1 MDIIQLNNQ
10 IEEFVNKY
18 DLSHDALALKQEYTI
33 QKSED
38 WQRVLD
44 SYSEQGR
51 VLRIGIIGRVK
62 AGKSSMLNAL
72 LFNGNDILPKA
83 ATPMTAALT
92 IMEYSENVSAEVD
105 FFTQQDIEQI
115 KKNHDAY
122 LIELDKKIKEREQ
135 ENIERIKKK
144 KGLLD
149 KLVHL
154 SANEKQEC
162 CEKARSQAERDM
174 KNDPSFASYDQYC
187 RIKESGKS
195 LSDLEQYRTISA
207 GSVEELMNGELNQFV
222 GSSGAFMPFTK
233 SVTLHIPEK
242 GLQGLQIIDTP
253 GINDPVTSRGE
264 RTEQLLQD
272 CDVVLIVSPSGQFL
286 SSEDTDLMHRVTTK
300 EGTQQAYLI
309 ASQVDNQLFGSE
321 SQGLSDPI
329 HVLERISDN
338 LTKHARNVLAKQVQE
353 YPSMKVAADKL
364 SKNNVICSSSVA
376 FSMQQRFDEQ
386 HTWDANLQHVWRN
399 LNQKFPDVFSHE
411 ELAKNALNQLAN
423 IHQIHQIVS
432 EVTANKE
439 QILAQRRIDF
449 ENGKRTALQGYLKA
463 WADRINDQ
471 IYQIQHADVGELRK
485 QEAELKKQQA
495 TIDANVGGVYD
506 DLISDIKLN
515 LSKQLKDKL
524 KSEMRRFDSV
534 SDNAQGSETEY
545 YEEEYEVEIRGTTF
559 IGRLRDKIRGGPKR
573 ETRTRTESYSYTT
586 VKAKPIR
593 RAIEEIRSN
602 LEDELSH
609 LSESYSQAWKKK
621 IYSQVVSALR
631 EAMGDGELDVNI
643 IARAVKNV
651 LARIPEASFKLED
664 DIPKSLKKT
673 GKLTGYEAESFIDD
687 AEDYISNLKD
697 VVNKDISA
705 YMTTLVSNLK
715 KIDLAKELTADLE
728 NNLKQLL
735 SEIENKEAS
744 LFHYQG
750 IQKELAD
757 LMQSAA

>member
-10 IEEFVNKY
+10 IEEFVNKNNF
-18 DLSHDALALKQEYTI
+18 SHDALALKQEHAI
-33 QKSED
+33 QKSEE

-44 SYSEQGR
+44 SFAEQGR

-92 IMEYSENVSAEVD
+92 IMEYSENISAEVD
-105 FFTQQDIEQI
+105 FFTQQDIDEI
-115 KKNHDAY
+115 KVKYDFFQKA
-122 LIELDKKIKEREQ
+122 LDSKIKEKEL
-135 ENIERIKKK
+135 ENAERIKRK
-144 KGLLD
+144 KG
-149 KLVHL
+149 VNSL
-154 SANEKQEC
+154 SAEEQQEC
-162 CEKARSQAERDM
+162 RNKAKSQAEREM
-174 KNDPSFASYDQYC
+174 KDDPSFASYDQYR

-207 GSVEELMNGELNQFV
+207 GSVEELMNGVLNQFV

-376 FSMQQRFDEQ
+376 FSLQQRFDEQ

-463 WADRINDQ
+463 WAERINEQ
-471 IYQIQHADVGELRK
+471 IHQIQHADVDELRK
-485 QEAELKKQQA
+485 QEAELKNQQA

-534 SDNAQGSETEY
+534 SDDAQGSETEY
-545 YEEEYEVEIRGTTF
+545 EEYQVKE
-559 IGRLRDKIRGGPKR
+559 KRGGWGAPLDWFDGGKTVTK
-573 ETRTRTESYSYTT
+573 TRSHSYTT

-602 LEDELSH
+602 LEDELGH
-609 LSESYSQAWKKK
+609 LSESYLQAWKKK

-715 KIDLAKELTADLE
+715 KIDLPKELTADLE

-744 LFHYQG
+744 LFNYQG
-750 IQKELAD
+750 IQKELAG

>member
-10 IEEFVNKY
+10 IEEFVNKNNF
-18 DLSHDALALKQEYTI
+18 SHDALALKQEHAI
-33 QKSED
+33 QKSEE

-44 SYSEQGR
+44 SFAEQGR

-105 FFTQQDIEQI
+105 FFTQQDIDEI
-115 KKNHDAY
+115 KVKYDFFQKA
-122 LIELDKKIKEREQ
+122 LDSKIKEKEL
-135 ENIERIKKK
+135 ENAERIKRK
-144 KGLLD
+144 KG
-149 KLVHL
+149 VNSL
-154 SANEKQEC
+154 SAEEQQEC
-162 CEKARSQAERDM
+162 RNKAKSQAEREM
-174 KNDPSFASYDQYC
+174 KDDPSFASYDQYR

-207 GSVEELMNGELNQFV
+207 GSVEELMNGVLNQFV

-399 LNQKFPDVFSHE
+399 LNQKFSDVFSHE

-463 WADRINDQ
+463 WADRINEQ
-471 IYQIQHADVGELRK
+471 IHQIQHADVGELRK

-602 LEDELSH
+602 LEDELGH

-673 GKLTGYEAESFIDD
+673 GKLTGYEAESYIDD

-715 KIDLAKELTADLE
+715 KIDLAKELTVDLE

-744 LFHYQG
+744 LFYYQG
-750 IQKELAD
+750 IQKELAG
-757 LMQSAA
+757 LIQSAA

>member
-18 DLSHDALALKQEYTI
+18 DLSHDALALKQEHAI
-33 QKSED
+33 QKSEE

-44 SYSEQGR
+44 SFAEQGR

-105 FFTQQDIEQI
+105 FFTQQDIDEI
-115 KKNHDAY
+115 KVKYDLFQKA
-122 LIELDKKIKEREQ
+122 LDSKVKEKEL
-135 ENIERIKKK
+135 ENAERIKRK
-144 KGLLD
+144 KG
-149 KLVHL
+149 VNSL
-154 SANEKQEC
+154 SAEEQQEC
-162 CEKARSQAERDM
+162 RNKAKSQAEREM
-174 KNDPSFASYDQYC
+174 KDDPSFASYDQYC

-207 GSVEELMNGELNQFV
+207 GSVEELMNGVLNQFV

-329 HVLERISDN
+329 YVLERISDN

-376 FSMQQRFDEQ
+376 FSLQQRFDEQ

-463 WADRINDQ
+463 WAERINEQ
-471 IYQIQHADVGELRK
+471 IHQIQHADVDELRK

-534 SDNAQGSETEY
+534 SDDAQGSETEY
-545 YEEEYEVEIRGTTF
+545 EEYQVKE
-559 IGRLRDKIRGGPKR
+559 KRGGLGTLLDIFDGGKTVTK
-573 ETRTRTESYSYTT
+573 TRSHSYTT

-602 LEDELSH
+602 LEDELGH

-744 LFHYQG
+744 LFNYRG
-750 IQKELAD
+750 IQKELAG

>member
-18 DLSHDALALKQEYTI
+18 DFSHDALALKQEHAI
-33 QKSED
+33 QKSEE

-44 SYSEQGR
+44 SFAEQGR

-92 IMEYSENVSAEVD
+92 IMEYSESVSAEVD
-105 FFTQQDIEQI
+105 FFTQQDIDEI
-115 KKNHDAY
+115 KVKYDFFQKA
-122 LIELDKKIKEREQ
+122 LDSKVKEKEL
-135 ENIERIKKK
+135 ENAERIKRK
-144 KGLLD
+144 KG
-149 KLVHL
+149 VNSL
-154 SANEKQEC
+154 SVEEQQEC
-162 CEKARSQAERDM
+162 LNKAKSQAEREM
-174 KNDPSFASYDQYC
+174 KDDPSFASYDQYR

-207 GSVEELMNGELNQFV
+207 GSVEELMNGVLNQFV

-463 WADRINDQ
+463 WAERINEQ
-471 IYQIQHADVGELRK
+471 IHQIQHADVDELRK
-485 QEAELKKQQA
+485 QEAELKNQQA

-534 SDNAQGSETEY
+534 SDDAQGSETEY
-545 YEEEYEVEIRGTTF
+545 EEYQVKE
-559 IGRLRDKIRGGPKR
+559 KRGGLFGTPLDWFDGGKTVTK
-573 ETRTRTESYSYTT
+573 TRSHSYTT

-602 LEDELSH
+602 LEDELGH
-609 LSESYSQAWKKK
+609 LSESYLQAWKKK

-651 LARIPEASFKLED
+651 LVRIPEASFKLED

-673 GKLTGYEAESFIDD
+673 GKLTGCEAESYIDD

-744 LFHYQG
+744 LFYYQG
-750 IQKELAD
+750 IQKELAG

>member
-18 DLSHDALALKQEYTI
+18 DFSHDALALKQEHAI
-33 QKSED
+33 QKSEE

-44 SYSEQGR
+44 SFAEQGR

-92 IMEYSENVSAEVD
+92 IMEYSESVSAEVD
-105 FFTQQDIEQI
+105 FFTQQDIDEI
-115 KKNHDAY
+115 KVKYDFFQKA
-122 LIELDKKIKEREQ
+122 LDSKVKEKEL
-135 ENIERIKKK
+135 ENAERIKRK
-144 KGLLD
+144 KG
-149 KLVHL
+149 VNSL
-154 SANEKQEC
+154 SAEEQQEC
-162 CEKARSQAERDM
+162 RNKAKSQAEREM
-174 KNDPSFASYDQYC
+174 KDDPSFASYDQYC

-207 GSVEELMNGELNQFV
+207 GSVEELMNGILNQFV

-376 FSMQQRFDEQ
+376 FSLQQRFDEQ

-463 WADRINDQ
+463 WAERINEQ
-471 IYQIQHADVGELRK
+471 IHQIQHADVGELRK

-495 TIDANVGGVYD
+495 TIDANVGSVYD

-545 YEEEYEVEIRGTTF
+545 YEEEYEVEIRGTSF
-559 IGRLRDKIRGGPKR
+559 IGRLRDKIRGPKR

-602 LEDELSH
+602 LEDELGH

-744 LFHYQG
+744 LFYYRG
-750 IQKELAD
+750 IQKELAG

>member
-10 IEEFVNKY
+10 IEEFVNKNNF
-18 DLSHDALALKQEYTI
+18 SHDALALKQEHAI
-33 QKSED
+33 QKSEE

-44 SYSEQGR
+44 SFAEQGR

-105 FFTQQDIEQI
+105 FFTQQDIDEI
-115 KKNHDAY
+115 KVKYDLFQKA
-122 LIELDKKIKEREQ
+122 LDSKVKEKEL
-135 ENIERIKKK
+135 ENAERIKRK
-144 KGLLD
+144 KG
-149 KLVHL
+149 VNSL
-154 SANEKQEC
+154 SAEEQQEC
-162 CEKARSQAERDM
+162 RNKAKSQAEREM
-174 KNDPSFASYDQYC
+174 KDDPSFASYDQYC

-207 GSVEELMNGELNQFV
+207 GSVEELMNGVLNQFV

-376 FSMQQRFDEQ
+376 FSLQQRFDEQ

-463 WADRINDQ
+463 WAERINEQ
-471 IYQIQHADVGELRK
+471 IHQIQHADVGELRK
-485 QEAELKKQQA
+485 QEAELKNQQA

-534 SDNAQGSETEY
+534 SDDAQGSETEY
-545 YEEEYEVEIRGTTF
+545 EEYQVKE
-559 IGRLRDKIRGGPKR
+559 KRGGLGTLLDIFDGGKTVTK
-573 ETRTRTESYSYTT
+573 TRSHSYTT

-602 LEDELSH
+602 LEDELGH

-697 VVNKDISA
+697 MVNKDISA

-744 LFHYQG
+744 LFNYRG
-750 IQKELAD
+750 IQKELAG

>member
-10 IEEFVNKY
+10 IEEFVNKNNF
-18 DLSHDALALKQEYTI
+18 SHDALALKQEHAI
-33 QKSED
+33 QKSEE

-44 SYSEQGR
+44 SFAEQGR

-105 FFTQQDIEQI
+105 FFTQQDIDEI
-115 KKNHDAY
+115 KVKYDLFQKA
-122 LIELDKKIKEREQ
+122 LDSKVKEKEL
-135 ENIERIKKK
+135 ENAERIKRK
-144 KGLLD
+144 KG
-149 KLVHL
+149 VNSL
-154 SANEKQEC
+154 SAEEQQEC
-162 CEKARSQAERDM
+162 RNKAKSQAEREM
-174 KNDPSFASYDQYC
+174 KDDPSFASYDQYC

-207 GSVEELMNGELNQFV
+207 GSVEELMNGALNQFV

-264 RTEQLLQD
+264 RTNQLLQH

-286 SSEDTDLMHRVTTK
+286 SSEDTDLMHQVTTK

-321 SQGLSDPI
+321 SQGLSDPL

-376 FSMQQRFDEQ
+376 FSLQQRFDEQ

-463 WADRINDQ
+463 WAERINEQ
-471 IYQIQHADVGELRK
+471 IHQIQHADVDELRK

-545 YEEEYEVEIRGTTF
+545 YEEEYEVEVY
-559 IGRLRDKIRGGPKR
+559 RGGWGILDSLLGPKH

-744 LFHYQG
+744 LFNYRG
-750 IQKELAD
+750 IQKELAG

>member
-10 IEEFVNKY
+10 IEEFVNKNNF
-18 DLSHDALALKQEYTI
+18 SHDALALKQEHAI
-33 QKSED
+33 QKSEE

-44 SYSEQGR
+44 SFAEQGR

-105 FFTQQDIEQI
+105 FFTQQDIDEI
-115 KKNHDAY
+115 KVKYDFFQKA
-122 LIELDKKIKEREQ
+122 LDSKVKEKEL
-135 ENIERIKKK
+135 ENAERIKRK
-144 KGLLD
+144 KG
-149 KLVHL
+149 VNSL
-154 SANEKQEC
+154 SAEEQQEC
-162 CEKARSQAERDM
+162 RNKAKSQAEREM
-174 KNDPSFASYDQYC
+174 KDDPSFASYDQYR

-207 GSVEELMNGELNQFV
+207 GSVEELMNGVLNQFV

-329 HVLERISDN
+329 NVLERISDN

-376 FSMQQRFDEQ
+376 FSLQQRFDEQ

-463 WADRINDQ
+463 WADRINEQ
-471 IYQIQHADVGELRK
+471 IHQIQHADVDELRK
-485 QEAELKKQQA
+485 QEAELKNQQA

-534 SDNAQGSETEY
+534 SDDAQGSETEY
-545 YEEEYEVEIRGTTF
+545 EEYQVKE
-559 IGRLRDKIRGGPKR
+559 KRGGWGAPLDWFDGGKTVTK
-573 ETRTRTESYSYTT
+573 TRSHSYTT

-602 LEDELSH
+602 LEDELGH
-609 LSESYSQAWKKK
+609 LSESYLQAWKKK

-715 KIDLAKELTADLE
+715 KIDLPKELTADLE

-744 LFHYQG
+744 LFNYQG
-750 IQKELAD
+750 IQKELAG

>member
-18 DLSHDALALKQEYTI
+18 DFSHDALALKQEHAI
-33 QKSED
+33 QKSEE

-44 SYSEQGR
+44 SFAEQGR

-105 FFTQQDIEQI
+105 FFTQQDIDEI
-115 KKNHDAY
+115 KVKYDFFQKA
-122 LIELDKKIKEREQ
+122 LDSKVKEKEL
-135 ENIERIKKK
+135 ENAERIKRK
-144 KGLLD
+144 KG
-149 KLVHL
+149 VNSL
-154 SANEKQEC
+154 SVEEQQEC
-162 CEKARSQAERDM
+162 RNKAKSQAEREM
-174 KNDPSFASYDQYC
+174 KDDPSFASYDQYR

-207 GSVEELMNGELNQFV
+207 GSMEELMNGVLNQFV

-264 RTEQLLQD
+264 RTNQLLQH

-286 SSEDTDLMHRVTTK
+286 SSEDTDLMHQVTTK

-376 FSMQQRFDEQ
+376 FSMQQRFNEQ

-463 WADRINDQ
+463 WADRINEQ
-471 IYQIQHADVGELRK
+471 IHQIQHADVGELHK

-545 YEEEYEVEIRGTTF
+545 YEEEYEVEVSRG
-559 IGRLRDKIRGGPKR
+559 KIKDFLFGKKR

-602 LEDELSH
+602 LEDELGH

-631 EAMGDGELDVNI
+631 EVMGDGELDVNI
-643 IARAVKNV
+643 IACAVKNV

-673 GKLTGYEAESFIDD
+673 GKLTGCEAESYIDD

-744 LFHYQG
+744 LFYYQG
-750 IQKELAD
+750 IQKELAG

>member
-1 MDIIQLNNQ
+1 
-10 IEEFVNKY
+10 
-18 DLSHDALALKQEYTI
+18 
-33 QKSED
+33 
-38 WQRVLD
+38 
-44 SYSEQGR
+44 
-51 VLRIGIIGRVK
+51 
-62 AGKSSMLNAL
+62 
-72 LFNGNDILPKA
+72 
-83 ATPMTAALT
+83 
-92 IMEYSENVSAEVD
+92 
-105 FFTQQDIEQI
+105 
-115 KKNHDAY
+115 
-122 LIELDKKIKEREQ
+122 
-135 ENIERIKKK
+135 
-144 KGLLD
+144 
-149 KLVHL
+149 
-154 SANEKQEC
+154 
-162 CEKARSQAERDM
+162 M
-174 KNDPSFASYDQYC
+174 KDDPSFASYDQYR
-187 RIKESGKS
+187 RIKESGKL

-207 GSVEELMNGELNQFV
+207 GSVEELMNGVLNQFV

-376 FSMQQRFDEQ
+376 FSMQQRFNEQ

-463 WADRINDQ
+463 WADRINEQ
-471 IYQIQHADVGELRK
+471 IHQIQHADVDELRK
-485 QEAELKKQQA
+485 QEAELKNQQA

-534 SDNAQGSETEY
+534 SDDAQGSETEY
-545 YEEEYEVEIRGTTF
+545 EEYQVKE
-559 IGRLRDKIRGGPKR
+559 KRGGWGAPLDWFDGGKTVTK
-573 ETRTRTESYSYTT
+573 TRSHSYTT

-602 LEDELSH
+602 LEDELGH
-609 LSESYSQAWKKK
+609 LSESYLQAWKKK

-715 KIDLAKELTADLE
+715 KIDLPKELTADLE

-744 LFHYQG
+744 LFNYQG
-750 IQKELAD
+750 IQKELAG

>member
-10 IEEFVNKY
+10 IEEFVNKNNF
-18 DLSHDALALKQEYTI
+18 SHDALALKQEHAI
-33 QKSED
+33 QKSEE

-44 SYSEQGR
+44 SFAEQGR

-105 FFTQQDIEQI
+105 FFTQQDIDEI
-115 KKNHDAY
+115 KVKYDFFQKA
-122 LIELDKKIKEREQ
+122 LDSKIKEKEL
-135 ENIERIKKK
+135 ENAERIKRK
-144 KGLLD
+144 KG
-149 KLVHL
+149 VNSL
-154 SANEKQEC
+154 SAEEQQEC
-162 CEKARSQAERDM
+162 LNKAKSQAEREM
-174 KNDPSFASYDQYC
+174 KDDPSFASYDQYR

-207 GSVEELMNGELNQFV
+207 GSVEELMNGVLNQFV

-376 FSMQQRFDEQ
+376 FSLQQRFDEQ

-463 WADRINDQ
+463 WAERINEQ
-471 IYQIQHADVGELRK
+471 IHQIQHADVDELRK

-545 YEEEYEVEIRGTTF
+545 YEEEYEVEISRGKLVDF
-559 IGRLRDKIRGGPKR
+559 FWGPKR

-621 IYSQVVSALR
+621 IYSQVVSVLR

-735 SEIENKEAS
+735 SELENKEAS
-744 LFHYQG
+744 LFNYRG
-750 IQKELAD
+750 IQKELAG

>member
-10 IEEFVNKY
+10 IEEFVNKNNF
-18 DLSHDALALKQEYTI
+18 SHDALALKQEHAI
-33 QKSED
+33 QKSEE

-44 SYSEQGR
+44 SFAEQGR

-105 FFTQQDIEQI
+105 FFTQQDIDEI
-115 KKNHDAY
+115 KVKYDLFQKA
-122 LIELDKKIKEREQ
+122 LDSKVKEKEL
-135 ENIERIKKK
+135 ENAERIKRK
-144 KGLLD
+144 KG
-149 KLVHL
+149 VNSL
-154 SANEKQEC
+154 SAEEQQEC
-162 CEKARSQAERDM
+162 RNKAKSQAEREM
-174 KNDPSFASYDQYC
+174 KDDPSFASYDQYC

-207 GSVEELMNGELNQFV
+207 GSVEELMNGVLNQFV

-399 LNQKFPDVFSHE
+399 LNQKFPDIFSHE

-463 WADRINDQ
+463 WADRINEQ
-471 IYQIQHADVGELRK
+471 IHQIQHADVDELRK

-495 TIDANVGGVYD
+495 TIDVNVGGVYD

-545 YEEEYEVEIRGTTF
+545 YEEEYEVEVY
-559 IGRLRDKIRGGPKR
+559 RGGLGILDSIFGPKH

-602 LEDELSH
+602 LEDELGH
-609 LSESYSQAWKKK
+609 LSENYSQAWKKK

-631 EAMGDGELDVNI
+631 EAMGDGELDVNM

-744 LFHYQG
+744 LFNYRG
-750 IQKELAD
+750 IQKELAG

>member
-18 DLSHDALALKQEYTI
+18 DFSHDALALKQEHAI
-33 QKSED
+33 QKSEE

-44 SYSEQGR
+44 SFAEQGR

-92 IMEYSENVSAEVD
+92 IMEYSESVSAEVD
-105 FFTQQDIEQI
+105 FFTQQDIDEI
-115 KKNHDAY
+115 KVKYDFFQKA
-122 LIELDKKIKEREQ
+122 LDSKVKEKEL
-135 ENIERIKKK
+135 ENAERIKRK
-144 KGLLD
+144 KG
-149 KLVHL
+149 VNSL
-154 SANEKQEC
+154 SAEEQQEC
-162 CEKARSQAERDM
+162 LNKAKSQAEREM
-174 KNDPSFASYDQYC
+174 KDDPSFASYDQYR

-207 GSVEELMNGELNQFV
+207 GSVEELMNGVLNQFV

-376 FSMQQRFDEQ
+376 FSLQQRFDEQ

-463 WADRINDQ
+463 WAERINEQ
-471 IYQIQHADVGELRK
+471 IHQIQHADVDELHK

-534 SDNAQGSETEY
+534 SDDAQGSETEY
-545 YEEEYEVEIRGTTF
+545 EEYQVKE
-559 IGRLRDKIRGGPKR
+559 KRGGLGTIFDWFDGGKTVTK
-573 ETRTRTESYSYTT
+573 TRSHSYIT

-602 LEDELSH
+602 LEDELGH

-631 EAMGDGELDVNI
+631 EVMGDGELDVNI

-673 GKLTGYEAESFIDD
+673 GKLTGCEAESYIDD

-744 LFHYQG
+744 LFYYQG
-750 IQKELAD
+750 IQKELAG

>member
-10 IEEFVNKY
+10 IEEFVNKNNF
-18 DLSHDALALKQEYTI
+18 SHDALALKQEHAI
-33 QKSED
+33 QKSEE

-44 SYSEQGR
+44 SFAEQGR

-105 FFTQQDIEQI
+105 FFTQQDIDEI
-115 KKNHDAY
+115 KVKYDLFQKA
-122 LIELDKKIKEREQ
+122 LDSKVKEKEL
-135 ENIERIKKK
+135 ENAERIKRK
-144 KGLLD
+144 KG
-149 KLVHL
+149 VNSL
-154 SANEKQEC
+154 SAEEQQEC
-162 CEKARSQAERDM
+162 RNKAKSQAEREM
-174 KNDPSFASYDQYC
+174 KDDPSFASYDQYC

-207 GSVEELMNGELNQFV
+207 GSVEELMNGVLNQFV

-376 FSMQQRFDEQ
+376 FSLQQRFDEQ

-463 WADRINDQ
+463 WAERINEQ
-471 IYQIQHADVGELRK
+471 IHQIQHADVDELRK

-534 SDNAQGSETEY
+534 SDDAQGSETEY
-545 YEEEYEVEIRGTTF
+545 EEYQVKE
-559 IGRLRDKIRGGPKR
+559 KRGGLGTLLDIFDGGKTVTK
-573 ETRTRTESYSYTT
+573 TRSHSYTT

-602 LEDELSH
+602 LEDELGH
-609 LSESYSQAWKKK
+609 LSENYSQAWKKK

-673 GKLTGYEAESFIDD
+673 GKLIGYEAESFIDD

-744 LFHYQG
+744 LFNYQG
-750 IQKELAD
+750 IQKELAG

>member
-18 DLSHDALALKQEYTI
+18 DFSHDALALKQEHAI
-33 QKSED
+33 QKSEE

-44 SYSEQGR
+44 SFAEQGR

-92 IMEYSENVSAEVD
+92 IMEYSESVSAEVD
-105 FFTQQDIEQI
+105 FFTQQDIDEI
-115 KKNHDAY
+115 KVKYDFFQKA
-122 LIELDKKIKEREQ
+122 LDSKVKEKEL
-135 ENIERIKKK
+135 ENAERIKRK
-144 KGLLD
+144 KG
-149 KLVHL
+149 VNSL
-154 SANEKQEC
+154 SAEEQQEC
-162 CEKARSQAERDM
+162 LNKAKSQAEREM
-174 KNDPSFASYDQYC
+174 KDDPSFASYDQYR

-207 GSVEELMNGELNQFV
+207 GSVEELMNGVLNQFV

-376 FSMQQRFDEQ
+376 FSLQQRFDEQ

-463 WADRINDQ
+463 WAERINEQ
-471 IYQIQHADVGELRK
+471 IHQIQHADVDELRK

-534 SDNAQGSETEY
+534 SEDAQGSETEY
-545 YEEEYEVEIRGTTF
+545 EEYQVKE
-559 IGRLRDKIRGGPKR
+559 KRGGLGTIFDLFDGGKTVTK
-573 ETRTRTESYSYTT
+573 TRSHSYIT

-602 LEDELSH
+602 LEDELGH

-631 EAMGDGELDVNI
+631 EVMGDGELDVNI

-673 GKLTGYEAESFIDD
+673 GKLTGCEAESYIDD

-744 LFHYQG
+744 LFYYQG
-750 IQKELAD
+750 IQKELAG

>member
-10 IEEFVNKY
+10 IEEFVNKNNF
-18 DLSHDALALKQEYTI
+18 SHDALALKQEHAI
-33 QKSED
+33 QKSEE

-44 SYSEQGR
+44 SFAEQGR

-105 FFTQQDIEQI
+105 FFTQQDIDEI
-115 KKNHDAY
+115 KVKYDFFQKA
-122 LIELDKKIKEREQ
+122 LDSKIKEKEL
-135 ENIERIKKK
+135 ENAERIKRK
-144 KGLLD
+144 KG
-149 KLVHL
+149 VNSL
-154 SANEKQEC
+154 SAEEQQEC
-162 CEKARSQAERDM
+162 LNKAKSQAEREM
-174 KNDPSFASYDQYC
+174 KDDPSFASYDQYR

-207 GSVEELMNGELNQFV
+207 GSVEELMNGVLNQFV

-264 RTEQLLQD
+264 RTDQLLQD

-364 SKNNVICSSSVA
+364 SQNNVICSSSVA
-376 FSMQQRFDEQ
+376 FSLRQRFDEQ

-463 WADRINDQ
+463 WAERINEQ
-471 IYQIQHADVGELRK
+471 IHQIQHADVDELRK

-545 YEEEYEVEIRGTTF
+545 YEEEYEVEISRGKLVDF
-559 IGRLRDKIRGGPKR
+559 FWGPKR

-621 IYSQVVSALR
+621 IYSQVVSVLR

-673 GKLTGYEAESFIDD
+673 GKLTGYEAESYIDD

-744 LFHYQG
+744 LFNYRG
-750 IQKELAD
+750 IQKELAG

>member
-18 DLSHDALALKQEYTI
+18 DFSHDALALKQEHAI
-33 QKSED
+33 QKSEE

-44 SYSEQGR
+44 SFAEQGR

-105 FFTQQDIEQI
+105 FFTQQDIDEI
-115 KKNHDAY
+115 KVKYDFFQKA
-122 LIELDKKIKEREQ
+122 LDSKVKEKEL
-135 ENIERIKKK
+135 ENAERIKRK
-144 KGLLD
+144 KG
-149 KLVHL
+149 VNSL
-154 SANEKQEC
+154 SAEEQQEC
-162 CEKARSQAERDM
+162 RNKAKSQAEREM
-174 KNDPSFASYDQYC
+174 KDDPSFASYDQYR

-207 GSVEELMNGELNQFV
+207 GSVEELMNGVLNQFV

-376 FSMQQRFDEQ
+376 FSLQQRFDEQ

-463 WADRINDQ
+463 WAERINEQ
-471 IYQIQHADVGELRK
+471 IHQIQHADVDELRK

-545 YEEEYEVEIRGTTF
+545 YEEEYEVEISRGKLVDF
-559 IGRLRDKIRGGPKR
+559 FWGPKR

-621 IYSQVVSALR
+621 IYSQVVSVLR

-744 LFHYQG
+744 LFNYRG
-750 IQKELAD
+750 IQKELAG

>member
-18 DLSHDALALKQEYTI
+18 DLSHDALALKQEHAI
-33 QKSED
+33 QKSEE
-38 WQRVLD
+38 WQRILD
-44 SYSEQGR
+44 SFAEQGR

-105 FFTQQDIEQI
+105 FFTQQDIDEI
-115 KKNHDAY
+115 KVKYDFFQKA
-122 LIELDKKIKEREQ
+122 LDSKIKEKEL
-135 ENIERIKKK
+135 ENAERIKRK
-144 KGLLD
+144 KG
-149 KLVHL
+149 VNSL
-154 SANEKQEC
+154 SAEEQQEC
-162 CEKARSQAERDM
+162 RNKAKSQAEREM
-174 KNDPSFASYDQYC
+174 KDDPSFASYDQYR

-207 GSVEELMNGELNQFV
+207 GSVEELMNGVLNQFV

-264 RTEQLLQD
+264 RTDQLLQD

-376 FSMQQRFDEQ
+376 FSLQQRFDEQ

-463 WADRINDQ
+463 WAERINEQ
-471 IYQIQHADVGELRK
+471 IHQIQHADVDELRK

-534 SDNAQGSETEY
+534 SDDAQGSETEY
-545 YEEEYEVEIRGTTF
+545 EEYQVKE
-559 IGRLRDKIRGGPKR
+559 KRGGLFGTPLDWFDGGKTVTK
-573 ETRTRTESYSYTT
+573 TRSHSYTT

-602 LEDELSH
+602 LEDELGH

-673 GKLTGYEAESFIDD
+673 GKLTGYEAESYIED

-744 LFHYQG
+744 LFNYQG

>member
-10 IEEFVNKY
+10 IEEFVNKNNF
-18 DLSHDALALKQEYTI
+18 SHDALALKQEHAI
-33 QKSED
+33 QKSEE

-44 SYSEQGR
+44 SFAEQGR

-105 FFTQQDIEQI
+105 FFTQQDIDEI
-115 KKNHDAY
+115 KVKYDLFQKA
-122 LIELDKKIKEREQ
+122 LDSKVKEKEL
-135 ENIERIKKK
+135 ENAERIKKK
-144 KGLLD
+144 KG
-149 KLVHL
+149 VNSL
-154 SANEKQEC
+154 SAEEQQEC
-162 CEKARSQAERDM
+162 RNKAKSQAEREM
-174 KNDPSFASYDQYC
+174 KDDPSFASYDQYC

-207 GSVEELMNGELNQFV
+207 GSVEELMNGVLNQFV

-463 WADRINDQ
+463 WAERINEQ
-471 IYQIQHADVGELRK
+471 IHQIQHADVDELRK
-485 QEAELKKQQA
+485 QEAELKNQQA

-534 SDNAQGSETEY
+534 SDDAQGSETEY
-545 YEEEYEVEIRGTTF
+545 EEYLVKE
-559 IGRLRDKIRGGPKR
+559 KRGGFWGGILDFFDDG
-573 ETRTRTESYSYTT
+573 ETVTKTRSHSYTT

-602 LEDELSH
+602 LEDELGH

-744 LFHYQG
+744 LFNYQG
-750 IQKELAD
+750 IQKELAG

>member
-10 IEEFVNKY
+10 IEEFVNKNNF
-18 DLSHDALALKQEYTI
+18 SHDALALKQEHAI
-33 QKSED
+33 QKSEE

-44 SYSEQGR
+44 SFAEQGR

-105 FFTQQDIEQI
+105 FFTQQDIDEI
-115 KKNHDAY
+115 KVKYDFFQKA
-122 LIELDKKIKEREQ
+122 LDSKIKEKEL
-135 ENIERIKKK
+135 ENAERIKRK
-144 KGLLD
+144 KG
-149 KLVHL
+149 VNSL
-154 SANEKQEC
+154 SAEEQQEC
-162 CEKARSQAERDM
+162 LNKAKSQAEREM
-174 KNDPSFASYDQYC
+174 KDDPSFASYDQYR

-207 GSVEELMNGELNQFV
+207 GSVEELMNGVLNQFV

-463 WADRINDQ
+463 WAERINEQ
-471 IYQIQHADVGELRK
+471 IHQIQHADVDELRK

-545 YEEEYEVEIRGTTF
+545 YEEEYEVEVY
-559 IGRLRDKIRGGPKR
+559 RGGTGFLDWALGSKH

-602 LEDELSH
+602 LEDELGH

-631 EAMGDGELDVNI
+631 EAMGDRELDVNI

-744 LFHYQG
+744 LFNYRG
-750 IQKELAD
+750 IQKELAG

>member
-10 IEEFVNKY
+10 IEEFVNKNNF
-18 DLSHDALALKQEYTI
+18 SHDALALKQEHAI
-33 QKSED
+33 QKSEE

-44 SYSEQGR
+44 SFAEQGR

-105 FFTQQDIEQI
+105 FFTQQDIDEI
-115 KKNHDAY
+115 KVKYDFFQKA
-122 LIELDKKIKEREQ
+122 LDSKVKEKEL
-135 ENIERIKKK
+135 ENAERIKRK
-144 KGLLD
+144 KG
-149 KLVHL
+149 VNSL
-154 SANEKQEC
+154 SAEEQQEC
-162 CEKARSQAERDM
+162 RNKAKSQAEREM
-174 KNDPSFASYDQYC
+174 KDDPSFASYDQYC

-207 GSVEELMNGELNQFV
+207 GSVEELMNGVLNQFV

-463 WADRINDQ
+463 WAERINEQ
-471 IYQIQHADVGELRK
+471 IHQIQHADVDELRK

-534 SDNAQGSETEY
+534 SDDAQGSETEY
-545 YEEEYEVEIRGTTF
+545 EEYQVKE
-559 IGRLRDKIRGGPKR
+559 KRGGWRTPLDWLDGG
-573 ETRTRTESYSYTT
+573 ETVTKTRSHSYTT

-602 LEDELSH
+602 LEDELGH

-631 EAMGDGELDVNI
+631 EAMGDRELDVNI

-744 LFHYQG
+744 LFNYRG
-750 IQKELAD
+750 IQKELAG

>member
-10 IEEFVNKY
+10 IEEFVNKNNF
-18 DLSHDALALKQEYTI
+18 SHDALALKQEHAI
-33 QKSED
+33 QKSEE

-44 SYSEQGR
+44 SFAEQGR

-105 FFTQQDIEQI
+105 FFTQQDIDEI
-115 KKNHDAY
+115 KVKYDLFQKA
-122 LIELDKKIKEREQ
+122 LDSKVKEKEL
-135 ENIERIKKK
+135 ENAERIKRK
-144 KGLLD
+144 KG
-149 KLVHL
+149 VNSL
-154 SANEKQEC
+154 SAEEQQEC
-162 CEKARSQAERDM
+162 RNKAKSQAEREM
-174 KNDPSFASYDQYC
+174 KDDPSFASYDQYC

-207 GSVEELMNGELNQFV
+207 GSVEELMNGILNQFV

-264 RTEQLLQD
+264 RTNQLLQH

-286 SSEDTDLMHRVTTK
+286 SSEDTDLMHQVTTK

-376 FSMQQRFDEQ
+376 FSLQQRFDEQ

-463 WADRINDQ
+463 WAERINEQ
-471 IYQIQHADVGELRK
+471 IHQIQHADVGELRK

-495 TIDANVGGVYD
+495 TIDANVGSVYD

-545 YEEEYEVEIRGTTF
+545 YEEEYEVEIRGTSF
-559 IGRLRDKIRGGPKR
+559 IGRLRDKIRGPKR

-602 LEDELSH
+602 LEDELGH

-744 LFHYQG
+744 LFNYRG
-750 IQKELAD
+750 IQKELAG

>member
-10 IEEFVNKY
+10 IEEFVNKNNF
-18 DLSHDALALKQEYTI
+18 SHDALALKQEHAI
-33 QKSED
+33 QKSEE

-44 SYSEQGR
+44 SFAEQGR

-105 FFTQQDIEQI
+105 FFTQQDIDEI
-115 KKNHDAY
+115 KVKY
-122 LIELDKKIKEREQ
+122 ELFQKALDSKVKEKEL
-135 ENIERIKKK
+135 ENAERIKRK
-144 KGLLD
+144 KG
-149 KLVHL
+149 VNSL
-154 SANEKQEC
+154 SAEEQQEC
-162 CEKARSQAERDM
+162 RNKAKSQAEREM
-174 KNDPSFASYDQYC
+174 KDDPSFASYDQYC

-207 GSVEELMNGELNQFV
+207 GSVEELMNGVLNQFV

-376 FSMQQRFDEQ
+376 FSLQQRFDEQ

-463 WADRINDQ
+463 WAELINEQ
-471 IYQIQHADVGELRK
+471 IHQIQHADVDELRK

-545 YEEEYEVEIRGTTF
+545 YEEEYEVEISRGKF
-559 IGRLRDKIRGGPKR
+559 WDFLRGPKR

-602 LEDELSH
+602 LEDELGH

-744 LFHYQG
+744 LFNYRG
-750 IQKELAD
+750 IQKELAG
-757 LMQSAA
+757 LIQSAA

>member
-18 DLSHDALALKQEYTI
+18 DLSHDALALKQEHAI
-33 QKSED
+33 QKSEE

-44 SYSEQGR
+44 SFAEQGR

-105 FFTQQDIEQI
+105 FFTQQDIDEI
-115 KKNHDAY
+115 KVKYDLFQKA
-122 LIELDKKIKEREQ
+122 LDSKVKEKEL
-135 ENIERIKKK
+135 ENAERIKKK
-144 KGLLD
+144 KG
-149 KLVHL
+149 VNSL
-154 SANEKQEC
+154 SAEEQQEC
-162 CEKARSQAERDM
+162 RNKAKSQAEREM
-174 KNDPSFASYDQYC
+174 KDDPSFASYDQYC

-207 GSVEELMNGELNQFV
+207 GSVEELMNGVLNQFV

-463 WADRINDQ
+463 WAERINDQ

-534 SDNAQGSETEY
+534 SDNAQGLETEY
-545 YEEEYEVEIRGTTF
+545 YEEEYEVEIRGKTRL
-559 IGRLRDKIRGGPKR
+559 GRLKDKILGPKR

-586 VKAKPIR
+586 VKTKPIR

-602 LEDELSH
+602 LEDELGY

-673 GKLTGYEAESFIDD
+673 GKLTGYEAESYIDD

-744 LFHYQG
+744 LFNYRG
-750 IQKELAD
+750 IQKELAG

>member
-10 IEEFVNKY
+10 IEEFVNKNNF
-18 DLSHDALALKQEYTI
+18 SHDALALKQKHAI
-33 QKSED
+33 QKSEE

-44 SYSEQGR
+44 SFAEQGR

-105 FFTQQDIEQI
+105 FFTQQDIDEI
-115 KKNHDAY
+115 KVKYDFFQKA
-122 LIELDKKIKEREQ
+122 LDSKVKEKEL
-135 ENIERIKKK
+135 ENAERIKRK
-144 KGLLD
+144 KG
-149 KLVHL
+149 VNSL
-154 SANEKQEC
+154 SAEEQQEC
-162 CEKARSQAERDM
+162 RNKAKSQAEREM
-174 KNDPSFASYDQYC
+174 KDDPSFASYDQYC

-207 GSVEELMNGELNQFV
+207 GSVEELMNGVLNQFV

-264 RTEQLLQD
+264 RTNQLLQH

-286 SSEDTDLMHRVTTK
+286 SSEDTDLMHQVTTK

-463 WADRINDQ
+463 WAELINEQ
-471 IYQIQHADVGELRK
+471 IHQIQHADVDELRK

-545 YEEEYEVEIRGTTF
+545 YEEEYEVEISRGKF
-559 IGRLRDKIRGGPKR
+559 WDFLRGPKR

-602 LEDELSH
+602 LEDELGH

-744 LFHYQG
+744 LFNYRG
-750 IQKELAD
+750 IQKELAG

>member
-10 IEEFVNKY
+10 IEEFVNKNNF
-18 DLSHDALALKQEYTI
+18 SHDALALKQEHAI
-33 QKSED
+33 QKSEE

-44 SYSEQGR
+44 SFAEQGR

-105 FFTQQDIEQI
+105 FFTQQDIDEI
-115 KKNHDAY
+115 KVKYDFFQKA
-122 LIELDKKIKEREQ
+122 LDSKIKEKEL
-135 ENIERIKKK
+135 ENAERIKRK
-144 KGLLD
+144 KG
-149 KLVHL
+149 VNSL
-154 SANEKQEC
+154 SAEEQQEC
-162 CEKARSQAERDM
+162 LNKAKSQAEREM
-174 KNDPSFASYDQYC
+174 KDDPSFASYDQYR

-207 GSVEELMNGELNQFV
+207 GSVEELMNGVLNQFV

-376 FSMQQRFDEQ
+376 FSMQQRFNEQ

-439 QILAQRRIDF
+439 QILVQRRIDF

-463 WADRINDQ
+463 WAERINEQ
-471 IYQIQHADVGELRK
+471 IHQIQHADVDELRK
-485 QEAELKKQQA
+485 QEAELKNQQA

-534 SDNAQGSETEY
+534 SDDAQGSETEY
-545 YEEEYEVEIRGTTF
+545 EEYQVKE
-559 IGRLRDKIRGGPKR
+559 KRGGWGAPLDWFDGGKTVTK
-573 ETRTRTESYSYTT
+573 TRSHSYTT

-602 LEDELSH
+602 LEDELGH
-609 LSESYSQAWKKK
+609 LSESYLQAWKKK

-715 KIDLAKELTADLE
+715 KIDLPKELTADLE

-744 LFHYQG
+744 LFNYQG
-750 IQKELAD
+750 IQKELAG

>member
-18 DLSHDALALKQEYTI
+18 DLSHDALALKQEHAI
-33 QKSED
+33 QKSEE

-44 SYSEQGR
+44 SFAEQGR

-92 IMEYSENVSAEVD
+92 IMEYRENVSAEVD

-115 KKNHDAY
+115 KKKHDVY
-122 LIELDKKIKEREQ
+122 LIELNKKIKEREQ

-149 KLVHL
+149 KLAPL

-174 KNDPSFASYDQYC
+174 KNDPSFASYDQYR

-207 GSVEELMNGELNQFV
+207 GSVEELMNGVLNQFV

-272 CDVVLIVSPSGQFL
+272 CDVVLIVSSSGQFL

-432 EVTANKE
+432 EVTDNKE

-463 WADRINDQ
+463 WADRINEQ
-471 IYQIQHADVGELRK
+471 IHQIQHADVGELRK
-485 QEAELKKQQA
+485 QETELKKQQA
-495 TIDANVGGVYD
+495 TIDVNVGGVYD

-515 LSKQLKDKL
+515 LSKRLKDKL
-524 KSEMRRFDSV
+524 SSEMKKYDTASEG
-534 SDNAQGSETEY
+534 AQGTATESREVYVGRGGFLWLQKKYKTET
-545 YEEEYEVEIRGTTF
+545 YEVSTLQAT
-559 IGRLRDKIRGGPKR
+559 
-573 ETRTRTESYSYTT
+573 
-586 VKAKPIR
+586 PIR
-593 RAIEEIRSN
+593 RAIEEVRAS
-602 LEDELSH
+602 LEDELCY

-621 IYSQVVSALR
+621 IYSQVVGALR
-631 EAMGDGELDVNI
+631 EAMGDEELDVTI
-643 IARAVKNV
+643 IVRAVKNV
-651 LARIPEASFKLED
+651 LARIPEASFCLAD
-664 DIPKSLKKT
+664 DMPNELKKS
-673 GKLTGYEAESFIDD
+673 GQLKGSEMESYMAEADN
-687 AEDYISNLKD
+687 YISNLRNT
-697 VVNKDISA
+697 VRNQISA
-705 YMTTLVSNLK
+705 YMDALVGGLK
-715 KIDLAKELTADLE
+715 KVNLPQELMGDLE
-728 NNLKQLL
+728 NSLKQLL
-735 SEIENKEAS
+735 NEIENKEAS
-744 LFHYQG
+744 LFHYRG
-750 IQKELAD
+750 IQKELAS
-757 LMQSAA
+757 LIQSAA

>member
-10 IEEFVNKY
+10 IEEFVNKNNF
-18 DLSHDALALKQEYTI
+18 SHDALALKQEHAI
-33 QKSED
+33 QKSEE

-44 SYSEQGR
+44 SFAEQGR

-105 FFTQQDIEQI
+105 FFTQQDIDEI
-115 KKNHDAY
+115 KVKYDFFQKA
-122 LIELDKKIKEREQ
+122 LDSKIKEKEL
-135 ENIERIKKK
+135 ENAERIKRK
-144 KGLLD
+144 KG
-149 KLVHL
+149 VNSL
-154 SANEKQEC
+154 SAEEQQEC
-162 CEKARSQAERDM
+162 LNKAKSQAEREM
-174 KNDPSFASYDQYC
+174 KDDPSFASYDQYR

-195 LSDLEQYRTISA
+195 LSDLEQYHTISA
-207 GSVEELMNGELNQFV
+207 GSVEELMNGVLNQFV

-376 FSMQQRFDEQ
+376 FSLQQRFDEQ

-463 WADRINDQ
+463 WAERINEQ
-471 IYQIQHADVGELRK
+471 IHQIQHADVGELRK
-485 QEAELKKQQA
+485 QEAELKNQQA

-534 SDNAQGSETEY
+534 SDDAQGSETEY
-545 YEEEYEVEIRGTTF
+545 EEYQVKE
-559 IGRLRDKIRGGPKR
+559 KRGGWGAPLDWFDGGKTVTK
-573 ETRTRTESYSYTT
+573 TRSHSYTT

-602 LEDELSH
+602 LEDELGH
-609 LSESYSQAWKKK
+609 LSESYLQAWKKK

-715 KIDLAKELTADLE
+715 KIDLPKELTADLE

-744 LFHYQG
+744 LFNYQG
-750 IQKELAD
+750 IQKELAG

>member
-10 IEEFVNKY
+10 IEEFVNKNNF
-18 DLSHDALALKQEYTI
+18 SHDALALKQEHAI
-33 QKSED
+33 QKSEE

-44 SYSEQGR
+44 SFAEQGR

-105 FFTQQDIEQI
+105 FFTQQDIDEI
-115 KKNHDAY
+115 KVKYDFFQKA
-122 LIELDKKIKEREQ
+122 LDSKVKEKEL
-135 ENIERIKKK
+135 ENAERIKRK
-144 KGLLD
+144 KG
-149 KLVHL
+149 VNSL
-154 SANEKQEC
+154 SAEEQQEC
-162 CEKARSQAERDM
+162 RNKAKSQAEREM
-174 KNDPSFASYDQYC
+174 KDDPSFASYDQYR

-207 GSVEELMNGELNQFV
+207 GSVEELMNGVLNQFV

-376 FSMQQRFDEQ
+376 FSLQQRFDEQ

-463 WADRINDQ
+463 WAELINEQ
-471 IYQIQHADVGELRK
+471 IHQIQHADVDELRK

-545 YEEEYEVEIRGTTF
+545 YEEEYEVEVY
-559 IGRLRDKIRGGPKR
+559 RGGTGFLDWALGPKH

-602 LEDELSH
+602 LEDELGH

-744 LFHYQG
+744 LFNYRG
-750 IQKELAD
+750 IQKELAG

>member
-10 IEEFVNKY
+10 IEEFVNKNNF
-18 DLSHDALALKQEYTI
+18 SHDALALKQEHAI
-33 QKSED
+33 QKSEE

-44 SYSEQGR
+44 SFAEQGR
-51 VLRIGIIGRVK
+51 VLRIGIIRRVK

-105 FFTQQDIEQI
+105 FFTQQDIDEI
-115 KKNHDAY
+115 KVKYDFFQKA
-122 LIELDKKIKEREQ
+122 LDSKIKEKEL
-135 ENIERIKKK
+135 ENAERIKRK
-144 KGLLD
+144 KG
-149 KLVHL
+149 VNSL
-154 SANEKQEC
+154 SAEEQQEC
-162 CEKARSQAERDM
+162 LNKAKSQAEREM
-174 KNDPSFASYDQYC
+174 KDDPSFASYDQYR

-207 GSVEELMNGELNQFV
+207 GSVEELMNGVLNQFV

-264 RTEQLLQD
+264 RTDQLLQD

-364 SKNNVICSSSVA
+364 SQNNVICSSSVA
-376 FSMQQRFDEQ
+376 FSLRQRFDEQ

-463 WADRINDQ
+463 WAERINEQ
-471 IYQIQHADVGELRK
+471 IHQIQHADVDELRK

-545 YEEEYEVEIRGTTF
+545 YEEEYEVEISRGKLVDF
-559 IGRLRDKIRGGPKR
+559 FWGPKR

-621 IYSQVVSALR
+621 IYSQVVSVLR

-744 LFHYQG
+744 LFNYRG
-750 IQKELAD
+750 IQKELAG

>member
-18 DLSHDALALKQEYTI
+18 DLSHDALALKQEHAI
-33 QKSED
+33 QKSEE

-44 SYSEQGR
+44 SFAEQGR

-105 FFTQQDIEQI
+105 FFTQQDIDEI
-115 KKNHDAY
+115 KVKYDLFQKA
-122 LIELDKKIKEREQ
+122 LDSKVKEKEL
-135 ENIERIKKK
+135 ENAERIKKK
-144 KGLLD
+144 KG
-149 KLVHL
+149 VNSL
-154 SANEKQEC
+154 SAEEQQEC
-162 CEKARSQAERDM
+162 RNKAKSQAEREM
-174 KNDPSFASYDQYC
+174 KDDPSFASYDQYC

-207 GSVEELMNGELNQFV
+207 GSVEELMNGVLNQFV

-376 FSMQQRFDEQ
+376 FSLQQRFDEQ

-463 WADRINDQ
+463 WAERINEQ
-471 IYQIQHADVGELRK
+471 IHQIQHADVDELRK

-545 YEEEYEVEIRGTTF
+545 YEEEYEVEISRGKF
-559 IGRLRDKIRGGPKR
+559 WDFLRGPKR

-602 LEDELSH
+602 LEDELGH

-744 LFHYQG
+744 LFNYRG
-750 IQKELAD
+750 IQKELAG

>member
-18 DLSHDALALKQEYTI
+18 DFSHDALALKQEHAI
-33 QKSED
+33 QKSEE

-44 SYSEQGR
+44 SFAEQGR

-105 FFTQQDIEQI
+105 FFTQQDIDEI
-115 KKNHDAY
+115 KVKYDLFQKA
-122 LIELDKKIKEREQ
+122 LDSKVKEKEL
-135 ENIERIKKK
+135 ENAERIKKK
-144 KGLLD
+144 KG
-149 KLVHL
+149 VNSL
-154 SANEKQEC
+154 SAEEQQEC
-162 CEKARSQAERDM
+162 RNKAKSQAEREM
-174 KNDPSFASYDQYC
+174 KDDPSFASYDQYC

-207 GSVEELMNGELNQFV
+207 GSVEELMNGVLNQFV

-463 WADRINDQ
+463 WAERINEQ
-471 IYQIQHADVGELRK
+471 IHQIQHADVDELRK
-485 QEAELKKQQA
+485 QEAELKNQQA

-534 SDNAQGSETEY
+534 SDDAQGSETEY
-545 YEEEYEVEIRGTTF
+545 EEYQVKE
-559 IGRLRDKIRGGPKR
+559 KRGGLGTLLDIFDGGKTVTK
-573 ETRTRTESYSYTT
+573 TRSHSYTT

-602 LEDELSH
+602 LEDELGH

-705 YMTTLVSNLK
+705 YMTTLVCNLK
-715 KIDLAKELTADLE
+715 KIDLPKELTADLE

-744 LFHYQG
+744 LFNYQG
-750 IQKELAD
+750 IQKELAG

>member
-10 IEEFVNKY
+10 IEEFVNKNNF
-18 DLSHDALALKQEYTI
+18 SHDALALKQEHAI
-33 QKSED
+33 QKSEE

-44 SYSEQGR
+44 SFAEQGR

-105 FFTQQDIEQI
+105 FFTQQDIDEI
-115 KKNHDAY
+115 KVKYDFFQKA
-122 LIELDKKIKEREQ
+122 LDSKIKEKEL
-135 ENIERIKKK
+135 ENAERIKRK
-144 KGLLD
+144 KG
-149 KLVHL
+149 VNSL
-154 SANEKQEC
+154 SAEEQQEC
-162 CEKARSQAERDM
+162 LNKAKSQAEREM
-174 KNDPSFASYDQYC
+174 KDDPSFASYDQYR

-207 GSVEELMNGELNQFV
+207 GSVEELMNGVLNQFV

-463 WADRINDQ
+463 WAERINEQ
-471 IYQIQHADVGELRK
+471 IHQIQHADVDELRK

-545 YEEEYEVEIRGTTF
+545 YEEEYEVEISRGKLVDF
-559 IGRLRDKIRGGPKR
+559 FWGPKR

-621 IYSQVVSALR
+621 IYSQVVSVLR

-744 LFHYQG
+744 LFNYRG
-750 IQKELAD
+750 IQKELAG
-757 LMQSAA
+757 LIQSAA

>member
-10 IEEFVNKY
+10 IEEFVNKNNF
-18 DLSHDALALKQEYTI
+18 SHDALALKQEHAI
-33 QKSED
+33 QKSEE

-44 SYSEQGR
+44 SFAEQGR

-105 FFTQQDIEQI
+105 FFTQQDIDEI
-115 KKNHDAY
+115 KVKYDFFQKA
-122 LIELDKKIKEREQ
+122 LDSKIKEKEL
-135 ENIERIKKK
+135 ENAERIKRK
-144 KGLLD
+144 KG
-149 KLVHL
+149 VNSL
-154 SANEKQEC
+154 SAEEQQEC
-162 CEKARSQAERDM
+162 LNKAKSQAEREM
-174 KNDPSFASYDQYC
+174 KDDPSFASYDQYR

-207 GSVEELMNGELNQFV
+207 GSVEELMNGVLNQFV

-463 WADRINDQ
+463 WAERINDQ

-534 SDNAQGSETEY
+534 SDNAQGLETEY
-545 YEEEYEVEIRGTTF
+545 YEEEYEVEIRGKTRL
-559 IGRLRDKIRGGPKR
+559 GRLKDKILGPKR

-586 VKAKPIR
+586 VKTKPIR

-602 LEDELSH
+602 LEDELGY

-621 IYSQVVSALR
+621 IYSQVVSVLR

-744 LFHYQG
+744 LFNYRG
-750 IQKELAD
+750 IQKELAG

>member
-18 DLSHDALALKQEYTI
+18 DFSHDALALKQEHAI
-33 QKSED
+33 QKSEE

-44 SYSEQGR
+44 SFAEQGR

-105 FFTQQDIEQI
+105 FFTQQDIDEI
-115 KKNHDAY
+115 KVKYDLFQKA
-122 LIELDKKIKEREQ
+122 LDSKIKEKEL
-135 ENIERIKKK
+135 ENAERIKRK
-144 KGLLD
+144 KG
-149 KLVHL
+149 VNSL
-154 SANEKQEC
+154 SAEEQQEC
-162 CEKARSQAERDM
+162 LNKAKSQAEREM
-174 KNDPSFASYDQYC
+174 KDDPSFASYDQYR

-207 GSVEELMNGELNQFV
+207 GSVEELMNGVLNQFV

-463 WADRINDQ
+463 WAERINEQ
-471 IYQIQHADVGELRK
+471 IHQIQHADVDELRK

-534 SDNAQGSETEY
+534 SDDAQSSETEY
-545 YEEEYEVEIRGTTF
+545 EEYQVKE
-559 IGRLRDKIRGGPKR
+559 KRGGLGTLLDIFDGGKTVTK
-573 ETRTRTESYSYTT
+573 TRSHSYTT

-602 LEDELSH
+602 LEDELGH

-673 GKLTGYEAESFIDD
+673 GKLTGYEAESYIED

-705 YMTTLVSNLK
+705 YMTTLVNNLK

-744 LFHYQG
+744 LFYYQG
-750 IQKELAD
+750 IQKELAG

>member
-18 DLSHDALALKQEYTI
+18 DLSHDALALKQEHAI
-33 QKSED
+33 QKSEE

-44 SYSEQGR
+44 SFAEQGR

-105 FFTQQDIEQI
+105 FFTQQDIDEI
-115 KKNHDAY
+115 KVKYDLFQKA
-122 LIELDKKIKEREQ
+122 LDSKVKEKEL
-135 ENIERIKKK
+135 ENAERIKKK
-144 KGLLD
+144 KG
-149 KLVHL
+149 VNSL
-154 SANEKQEC
+154 SAEEQQEC
-162 CEKARSQAERDM
+162 RNKAKSQAEREM
-174 KNDPSFASYDQYC
+174 KDDPSFASYDQYC

-207 GSVEELMNGELNQFV
+207 GSVEELMNGVLNQFV

-329 HVLERISDN
+329 NVLERISDN

-463 WADRINDQ
+463 WAERINEQ
-471 IYQIQHADVGELRK
+471 IHQIQHADVDELRK
-485 QEAELKKQQA
+485 QEAELKNQQA

-534 SDNAQGSETEY
+534 SDDAQGSETEY
-545 YEEEYEVEIRGTTF
+545 EEYQVKE
-559 IGRLRDKIRGGPKR
+559 KRGGLFGTPLDWFDGGKTVTK
-573 ETRTRTESYSYTT
+573 TRSHSYTT

-602 LEDELSH
+602 LEDELGH

-744 LFHYQG
+744 LFNYRG
-750 IQKELAD
+750 IQKELAG

>member
-10 IEEFVNKY
+10 IEEFVNKNNF
-18 DLSHDALALKQEYTI
+18 SHDALALKQEHAI
-33 QKSED
+33 QKSEE

-44 SYSEQGR
+44 SFAEQGR

-105 FFTQQDIEQI
+105 FFTQQDIDEI
-115 KKNHDAY
+115 KVKYDFFQKA
-122 LIELDKKIKEREQ
+122 LDSKVKEKEL
-135 ENIERIKKK
+135 ENAERIKRK
-144 KGLLD
+144 KG
-149 KLVHL
+149 VNSL
-154 SANEKQEC
+154 SAEEQQEC
-162 CEKARSQAERDM
+162 RNKAKSQAEREM
-174 KNDPSFASYDQYC
+174 KDDPSFASYDQYR

-207 GSVEELMNGELNQFV
+207 GSVEELMNGVLNQFV

-463 WADRINDQ
+463 WADRINEQ

-602 LEDELSH
+602 LEDELGH

-673 GKLTGYEAESFIDD
+673 GKLTGYEAESYIDD

-715 KIDLAKELTADLE
+715 KIDLAKELTVDLE

-744 LFHYQG
+744 LFYYQG
-750 IQKELAD
+750 IQKELAG
-757 LMQSAA
+757 LIQSAA

>member
-10 IEEFVNKY
+10 IEEFVNKNNF
-18 DLSHDALALKQEYTI
+18 SHDALALKQEHAI
-33 QKSED
+33 QKSEE

-44 SYSEQGR
+44 SFAEQGR

-105 FFTQQDIEQI
+105 FFTQQDIDEI
-115 KKNHDAY
+115 KVKYDLFQKA
-122 LIELDKKIKEREQ
+122 LDSKVKEKEL
-135 ENIERIKKK
+135 ENAERIKKK
-144 KGLLD
+144 KG
-149 KLVHL
+149 VNSL
-154 SANEKQEC
+154 SAEEQQEC
-162 CEKARSQAERDM
+162 RNKAKSQAEREM
-174 KNDPSFASYDQYC
+174 KDDPSFASYDQYC

-207 GSVEELMNGELNQFV
+207 GSVEELMNGVLNQFV

-329 HVLERISDN
+329 NVLERISDN

-463 WADRINDQ
+463 WAERINEQ
-471 IYQIQHADVGELRK
+471 IHQIQHADVDELRK
-485 QEAELKKQQA
+485 QEAELKNQQA

-534 SDNAQGSETEY
+534 SDDAQGSETEY
-545 YEEEYEVEIRGTTF
+545 EEYQVKE
-559 IGRLRDKIRGGPKR
+559 KRGGLFGTPLDWFDGGKTVTK
-573 ETRTRTESYSYTT
+573 TRSHSYTT

-602 LEDELSH
+602 LEDELGH
-609 LSESYSQAWKKK
+609 LSESYLQAWKKK

-744 LFHYQG
+744 LFNYRG
-750 IQKELAD
+750 IQKELAG